1 MDRDHLRLSRI
12 GLLPE
17 PYPDWFAQAMAR
29 IMPPGADPLRL
40 FRAVGTS
47 PRAWQKFAGGSLL
60 DKGPLPLR
68 EREIVIHRT
77 AARCGCFYEWGVH
90 AASFAARAG
99 LSEAQLA
106 DTAADVPDPELW
118 SESEAALLRTADAL
132 IARKKLGDMEF
143 AELRT
148 YFVPEQILEI
158 VQLVAFYTGV
168 SMICGALD
176 LEPEPGTPA
185 LPTGATA

>member
-1 MDRDHLRLSRI
+1 LSRI
-12 GLLPE
+12 ALLDE
-17 PYPDWFAQAMAR
+17 PYPEWFAAAMER
-29 IMPPGADPLRL
+29 VMPAGAPPLRL
-40 FRAVGTS
+40 FRAIGTS
-47 PRAWQKFAGGSLL
+47 KRAWDKFAAGSLL

-77 AARCGCFYEWGVH
+77 CARCGCSYEWGIH
-90 AASFAARAG
+90 AALFAGRVG

-106 DTAADVPDPELW
+106 DTAAATTDTALW
-118 SESEAALLRTADAL
+118 SEAEAALLSTIDA
-132 IARKKLGDMEF
+132 IVDRKKLTQVEF
-143 AELRT
+143 AALQA
-148 YFVPEQILEI
+148 YFAPEQILEI